1 MDCVCEIIEGEAS
14 HKEIK
19 VLFVV
24 FFFFFLFLPLTSG
37 IEKATVTGYLKN
49 TTNQPYPKQTKSFTG
64 ELMQRKLCNSQ
75 SKT

>member
-24 FFFFFLFLPLTSG
+24 VFFFFISATDQWDWESYSNRIF
-37 IEKATVTGYLKN
+37 EKY
-49 TTNQPYPKQTKSFTG
+49 NQPTLPKTNKEFHRG
-64 ELMQRKLCNSQ
+64 VDAK
-75 SKT
+75 KTL

>member
-24 FFFFFLFLPLTSG
+24 VFFFFIS
-37 IEKATVTGYLKN
+37 ATD
-49 TTNQPYPKQTKSFTG
+49 QWD
-64 ELMQRKLCNSQ
+64 
-75 SKT
+75 